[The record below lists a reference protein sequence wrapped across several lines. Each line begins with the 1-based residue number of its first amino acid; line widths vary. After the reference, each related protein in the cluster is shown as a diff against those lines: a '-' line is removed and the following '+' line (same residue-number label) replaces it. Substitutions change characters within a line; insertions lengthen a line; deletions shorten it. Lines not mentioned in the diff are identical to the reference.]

1 MIHAIHVLSAVR
13 STIMTAT
20 ATCFSIMLVYPDGNA
35 ERISLPRSTNLY
47 THAKRYFDD
56 NTELENVTLR
66 VTRQLD
72 LNKYLGGKMPWE
84 VPGFEPGEDDLADDA
99 YGRREI
105 GNWEKRV
112 MVLVDE
118 YRRPKGLPVN
128 EGFRSMPVRGGHL
141 LRGTVVVYA
150 VLVEHGCGDCVKVDA
165 PPIEDIRRMRARGV

>member
-1 MIHAIHVLSAVR
+1 MATTAAASSFSVLV
-13 STIMTAT
+13 
-20 ATCFSIMLVYPDGNA
+20 VPPDA
-35 ERISLPRSTNLY
+35 EPERVHLPRAINLY
-47 THAKRYFDD
+47 EKVRDD
-56 NTELENVTLR
+56 LFPGKDVENVTLG
-66 VTRQLD
+66 VAELD
-72 LNKYLGGKMPWE
+72 MGKDLGGKMPWE

-118 YRRPKGLPVN
+118 YGRSKGLPIN

-150 VLVEHGCGDCVKVDA
+150 VLVEHGCGDSVKVDA